1 MSNSYF
7 QFKQFL
13 VRHDRCAMKV
23 GTDGVLL
30 GAWTQVPGKGQILDV
45 GTGTGLIALMLAQRS
60 PNTEIIGVD
69 IDADAVEQAVE
80 NTGAS
85 PWADRIQIMQ
95 MDFKYP
101 TQMQGRKFD
110 LIVSNPPFF
119 KEKVFSNDSKRNM
132 ARSAELLP
140 LETLFANAEP
150 LLAEDGLLS
159 LVLPYAVAEE
169 AIGQAAL
176 KGLFLLRRCD
186 VQTKEEAAP
195 KRALMTWGKTIQPS
209 LRETLV
215 IYDAQH
221 HYTADFN
228 NLTSNFYLGVF

>member
-1 MSNSYF
+1 M
-7 QFKQFL
+7 

-30 GAWTQVPGKGQILDV
+30 GAWTQVPEKGQILDV
-45 GTGTGLIALMLAQRS
+45 GTGPGLITLMLAQRS

-80 NTGAS
+80 NTGTS
-85 PWADRIQIMQ
+85 PWTDRIQIMQ

-101 TQMQGRKFD
+101 TQLQGRKFN

-150 LLAEDGLLS
+150 LLAEDGMLS
-159 LVLPYAVAEE
+159 LVLPNAVADE

-176 KGLFLLRRCD
+176 QGLFLLRRCD
-186 VQTKEEAAP
+186 VQTKEGAKA
-195 KRALMTWGKTIQPS
+195 IQPS
-209 LRETLV
+209 ISETLV

>member
-1 MSNSYF
+1 
-7 QFKQFL
+7 
-13 VRHDRCAMKV
+13 MKV

-30 GAWTQVPGKGQILDV
+30 GAWTQVPDDGQILDV

-60 PNTEIIGVD
+60 TNTEILGVD

-101 TQMQGRKFD
+101 TQLQGRKFN

>member
-1 MSNSYF
+1 
-7 QFKQFL
+7 
-13 VRHDRCAMKV
+13 MKV

-30 GAWTQVPGKGQILDV
+30 GAWTQVPDDGQILDV

-60 PNTEIIGVD
+60 PDTEILGVD
-69 IDADAVEQAVE
+69 IDADAVEQAME
-80 NTGAS
+80 NTVAS
-85 PWADRIQIMQ
+85 PWGARIQIMQ
-95 MDFKYP
+95 MDFKFP
-101 TQMQGRKFD
+101 TQLQGRKFD

-140 LETLFANAEP
+140 LKTLFANAEP
-150 LLAEDGLLS
+150 LLAEDGMLS

-176 KGLFLLRRCD
+176 QGLFLLRRCD
-186 VQTKEEAAP
+186 VLTKEAVAP
-195 KRALMTWGKTIQPS
+195 KRTLMTWGKTIQPS
-209 LRETLV
+209 ISETLV

-221 HYTADFN
+221 HYTTDFN
-228 NLTSNFYLGVF
+228 NLTSNFYLG